1 MQQMNTEYF
10 SGSQASIFIGDLW
23 VDDISDWQYQIDCS
37 SAPIYGYGDQ
47 FYSHVAG
54 GKVLVQGSFVVNFR
68 EPNYLWA
75 ILARNDFRK
84 KRADLKQDP
93 LKQKNLGR
101 ASSAAP
107 TDVSFL
113 SDKRVN
119 LDYFFNATNTNEATD
134 ALKKERGFDQ
144 NRLSSNILENDF
156 DAKTF
161 DILIGY
167 GHSLGEDSPGE
178 RIIGV
183 KITGKGKVIYS
194 DGTPIKERYTFFA
207 RNVI

>member
-1 MQQMNTEYF
+1 MQRMNEEYF

-47 FYSHVAG
+47 FYSHIAG
-54 GKVLVQGSFVVNFR
+54 GKVLVQGSFVINFR

-75 ILARNDFRK
+75 ILDRDKYRK
-84 KRADLKQDP
+84 NPKNKVDQNP
-93 LKQKNLGR
+93 LKQKSLGTAS
-101 ASSAAP
+101 ASSP
-107 TDVSFL
+107 TDLSFRR
-113 SDKRVN
+113 DKRVN
-119 LDYFFNATNTNEATD
+119 LDYFFNAKSPNIATQS
-134 ALKKERGFDQ
+134 LQGERSFEKEGVEELQ
-144 NRLSSNILENDF
+144 NDF
-156 DAKTF
+156 AAPKF

-167 GHSLGEDSPGE
+167 GHTLDHESPGE
-178 RIIGV
+178 KIVGV
-183 KITGKGKVIYS
+183 KLTGKGKVIYS